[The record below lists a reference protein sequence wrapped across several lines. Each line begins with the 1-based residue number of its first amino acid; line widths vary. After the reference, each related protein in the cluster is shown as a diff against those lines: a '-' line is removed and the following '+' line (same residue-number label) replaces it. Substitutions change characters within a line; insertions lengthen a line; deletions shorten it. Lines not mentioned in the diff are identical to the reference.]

1 MARLL
6 IIDSKDSRPWL
17 VGELRR
23 RGHRVTLLTVDGT
36 DVRSCPE
43 HDVIRVPDFAAEGS
57 GIAAES
63 AAQRRPHGIV
73 CWESFSVPAASRIA
87 SRLGL
92 PSPWDASGPDLSDKW
107 SVHQLWSAAGLP
119 VPRTWLVDEVGPP
132 RELPA
137 VVKPSGFGGAIGVR
151 LCRDAC
157 EYRAALEPLSALIAD
172 RDDPLTRTARSY
184 GLSRRV
190 IAQRVVRPDS
200 FGDWSAPEFSA
211 EFVVQDGQP
220 ALFGFTVKGHTQ
232 SRWFPE
238 HYLLA
243 PLPPVLAA
251 VVDGQRDVLAS
262 YIRAV
267 GMRWGFAHL
276 EFAIEDGIVQPFELN
291 PRLIGD
297 RTARTVAD
305 AYRVDLPRLIA
316 ACATGNRSRVDPPG
330 EAGACH
336 ATIKVQVPMQARTA
350 LLAGLDLGAGDGRS
364 GVEADPAVEVAVG
377 GVLRSDPLRGS
388 RRVARVLVRS
398 PDVRGV
404 RPVIDSFADQDRIRL
419 VPFSTVEWRR
429 ARPCL
434 RPAGFG
440 SELLDLTGDTL
451 SSSAWMRA
459 VEGMPGAAW
468 SATLTVE
475 TDDDIVAAVP
485 VWTADRHL
493 SRSHRPPGVDE
504 DLLETGRVLLA
515 GSRSGY
521 TASWLCH
528 PSLDDSARRA
538 IDAVL
543 VRAVADLAASRGCAQ
558 AWIPYADRQLRDRLD
573 MLGAAVHMA
582 PAKAVACLDL
592 SGMTYGEWIQ
602 GSPAKVRQRL
612 EAERRRIASSS
623 MRVCP
628 ADLADCLDVTAG
640 LLSRQQIAKGRPMSP
655 DSARSYLATIA
666 SAFGSRATV
675 LRLRDES
682 RTLAFTLVLRA
693 GNGVDVR
700 VYGALD
706 MPDEEVPWFRLICHE
721 APRFALASGYARI
734 TMGPAAEQAKR
745 NHGAQMDGRWWLGLD
760 LTRR

>member
-1 MARLL
+1 VARLL
-6 IIDSKDSRPWL
+6 VVDSKDSRPWL

-43 HDVIRVPDFAAEGS
+43 HHVIRIADFSAEASEAAGEVV
-57 GIAAES
+57 AES
-63 AAQRRPHGIV
+63 RPHGIV
-73 CWESFSVPAASRIA
+73 CWESFSVPTASRIA
-87 SRLGL
+87 TRLAL
-92 PSPWDASGPDLSDKW
+92 PSPWDPSGLDLSDKW
-107 SVHQLWSAAGLP
+107 NIYQLWLAAGLP
-119 VPRTWLVDEVGPP
+119 VPHTWLVDGEGPP
-132 RELPA
+132 QVLPT
-137 VVKPSGFGGAIGVR
+137 VVKPSSFGGAIGVR

-157 EYRAALEPLSALIAD
+157 EYRAALEPLGALIAC

-184 GLSRRV
+184 GLSCRV

-200 FGDWSAPEFSA
+200 FSDWSAPEFSA

-220 ALFGFTVKGHTQ
+220 TLFGFTVKGHMESQ
-232 SRWFPE
+232 WFPE

-251 VVDGQRDVLAS
+251 IIDGQRDVLAS

-267 GMRWGFAHL
+267 GMGWGFAHL

-305 AYRVDLPRLIA
+305 AYRVDLPELIV
-316 ACATGNRSRVDPPG
+316 ACATGNRSRVNLAG
-330 EAGACH
+330 GAGAFH
-336 ATIKVQVPMQARTA
+336 ATIKVQVPVQTRTA
-350 LLAGLDLGAGDGRS
+350 LLASLDLRVGDDRS
-364 GVEADPAVEVAVG
+364 GVEADPALEVAVG
-377 GVLRSDPLRGS
+377 GVLRPDLLRGS
-388 RRVARVLVRS
+388 RRVARVLARG

-404 RPVIDSFADQDRIRL
+404 RSVIDSFADPDRIQL
-419 VPFSTVEWRR
+419 VPFSMVEWRR

-440 SELLDLTGDTL
+440 SELLDLTGDTH

-475 TDDDIVAAVP
+475 TVDDIVAAVP
-485 VWTADRHL
+485 VWTTDRHL

-504 DLLETGRVLLA
+504 DLLESECVLLV

-528 PSLDDSARRA
+528 PSLDDSARRV

-543 VRAVADLAASRGCAQ
+543 VRAVVDLAASRGCAQ

-573 MLGAAVHMA
+573 MLGAVVNMA

-592 SGMTYGEWIQ
+592 TGMTYREWIQ
-602 GSPAKVRQRL
+602 GSPTKVRQRL
-612 EAERRRIASSS
+612 EAERRRIGNSS
-623 MRVCP
+623 MRVRP
-628 ADLADCLDVTAG
+628 ADLGDCLDVTAD
-640 LLSRQQIAKGRPMSP
+640 LLSRQQIAKGRAMSL

-666 SAFGSRATV
+666 SAFGNRATV
-675 LRLRDES
+675 LQLRDEGRS
-682 RTLAFTLVLRA
+682 VAFTLVLRA
-693 GNGVDVR
+693 GNSVDVR
-700 VYGALD
+700 VYGARD
-706 MPDEEVPWFRLICHE
+706 VPDEEIPWFRLIFHE
-721 APRFALASGYARI
+721 VPRFAVPSGYARI
-734 TMGPAAEQAKR
+734 TMGPSAEQAKR
-745 NHGAQMDGRWWLGLD
+745 NHGAKMDGRWWLGLD